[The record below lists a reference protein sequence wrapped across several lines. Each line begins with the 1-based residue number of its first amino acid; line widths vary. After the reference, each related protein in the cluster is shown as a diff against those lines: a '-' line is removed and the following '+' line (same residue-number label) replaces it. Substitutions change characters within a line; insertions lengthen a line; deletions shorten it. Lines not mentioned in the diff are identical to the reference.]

1 MKYRDRRAA
10 YCRDVFVRA
19 ERGIKIKYSGETNMD
34 INIRKATKADL
45 AAIEGIYDRILTEEE
60 RGRAKIGW
68 VRGVYPTRATAEAAL
83 EADELFVEEADGRV
97 VGVAII
103 NGKQVDA
110 YAGAPWMYDVPDSRI
125 TVLHTLVID
134 PLAAGRGLGTAFVS
148 FYERYAAERGC
159 PYLRMD
165 TNQKNTAARALY
177 KKLGYREVDI
187 RPCGFNGISG
197 VNLVLLE
204 KKADMA

>member
-1 MKYRDRRAA
+1 M
-10 YCRDVFVRA
+10 
-19 ERGIKIKYSGETNMD
+19 
-34 INIRKATKADL
+34 
-45 AAIEGIYDRILTEEE
+45 
-60 RGRAKIGW
+60 
-68 VRGVYPTRATAEAAL
+68 
-83 EADELFVEEADGRV
+83 

-103 NGKQVDA
+103 NGKRVDA

-187 RPCGFNGISG
+187 RLCGFNGISG

>member
-1 MKYRDRRAA
+1 M
-10 YCRDVFVRA
+10 FVRA
-19 ERGIKIKYSGETNMD
+19 ERGIKIKFSGETNMD

-45 AAIEGIYDRILTEEE
+45 AAIEDIYDRILTEEE

-187 RPCGFNGISG
+187 RLCGFNGIPG

>member
-19 ERGIKIKYSGETNMD
+19 ERGIKIKYSEETNMD

-45 AAIEGIYDRILTEEE
+45 AAIEDIYDRILTEEE

-97 VGVAII
+97 VGAAII
-103 NGKQVDA
+103 NGKQVD
-110 YAGAPWMYDVPDSRI
+110 DVPDSRI

-187 RPCGFNGISG
+187 RPCGFNGIPG

>member
-1 MKYRDRRAA
+1 
-10 YCRDVFVRA
+10 
-19 ERGIKIKYSGETNMD
+19 MD

-45 AAIEGIYDRILTEEE
+45 AAIEDIYDRILTEEE

-68 VRGVYPTRATAEAAL
+68 VRGVYLTRATAEAAL

-103 NGKQVDA
+103 NGKRVDA

-148 FYERYAAERGC
+148 FSSAMRQSADARICAWIPIRRILLHVHCIKSSAIARSTYAC
-159 PYLRMD
+159 
-165 TNQKNTAARALY
+165 AALTVFP
-177 KKLGYREVDI
+177 G
-187 RPCGFNGISG
+187 
-197 VNLVLLE
+197 
-204 KKADMA
+204 